1 MKKYGY
7 MKNKASSLQ
16 EKFESKLLIEEM
28 GDFYDDKKEIDNLQ
42 YSYADYTCNT
52 YLQHCHSNKDA
63 SYEDL

>member
-7 MKNKASSLQ
+7 MKNKGSSLQ
-16 EKFESKLLIEEM
+16 EELKSKLLIEEM

-52 YLQHCHSNKDA
+52 YL
-63 SYEDL
+63 